1 MTQLKIILKFL
12 ITFNKIS
19 LIIVLGILAYVL
31 IKYPKPLKGDLE
43 IIRYHYRF
51 NSIFDVILNF
61 IMVILYFLIFGI
73 GLLILRSMR
82 MDTSH
87 NLLDLYQNLLNF
99 FKTND
104 LLTIFVY
111 TSVII
116 LFVINILLIFA
127 KIRHYYNESFH
138 RFHLYLLFVSTRYQE
153 FFPVNHDR
161 YTYRRLLNLIPSSF
175 SDKKVFGFTM
185 YFHLSV
191 VIRRLHYIVLIL
203 AIIYDIIYNDWTITL
218 FFQVSPYM
226 FIYYWYIRYSEMYN
240 NYASMY
246 AADEIASKILYSQ
259 VFEIIDAEVIY
270 EEINGLIQPVI
281 KEGIILDNTGLPYDY
296 ELVQKVIAVY
306 LRYRLDATI
315 FEKTIPDRDNYHFY
329 RHGKYCY
336 ITEWKVIKEAN
347 KKYEEELK
355 ALEDERQKADERRKA
370 GDDSWRFW

>member
-1 MTQLKIILKFL
+1 MAYLKIILKFL

-111 TSVII
+111 ISVII
-116 LFVINILLIFA
+116 LFIINILLIFA
-127 KIRHYYNESFH
+127 KIRYYYNQAFH

-161 YTYRRLLNLIPSSF
+161 YTYNRLRNLIPSSF
-175 SDKKVFGFTM
+175 SAKEVFEFNI
-185 YFHLSV
+185 YFHLCV
-191 VIRRLHYIVLIL
+191 IIRRLHYIVLIL

-218 FFQVSPYM
+218 FFQVSPYT

-240 NYASMY
+240 NYAFMY
-246 AADEIASKILYSQ
+246 NADEIASKILYSKIFD
-259 VFEIIDAEVIY
+259 VVDADVVY

-281 KEGIILDNTGLPYDY
+281 KEGVILDNTGLPYDA
-296 ELVQKVIAVY
+296 EMVKNVITVY
-306 LRYRLDATI
+306 LPTGLDAAI
-315 FEKTIPDRDNYHFY
+315 FEKTIPDKDNYYFY
-329 RHGKYCY
+329 PHGKYCY
-336 ITEWKVIKEAN
+336 ITEWKSYKEAD
-347 KKYEEELK
+347 K
-355 ALEDERQKADERRKA
+355 RQKDSNDNMKVTDKDKS
-370 GDDSWRFW
+370 DDNAK